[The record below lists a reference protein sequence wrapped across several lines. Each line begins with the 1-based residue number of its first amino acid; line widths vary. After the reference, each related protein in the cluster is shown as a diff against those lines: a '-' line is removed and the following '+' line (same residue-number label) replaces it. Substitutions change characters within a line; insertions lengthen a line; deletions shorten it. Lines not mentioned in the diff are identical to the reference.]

1 MNTQT
6 IQVEAENLELAR
18 QELKTRLPSGWFVQ
32 SEQVLSDGRPQTSRG
47 MAEADDEALAKTKAG
62 LPPDTAILETK
73 TVQNAGTRT
82 ITVEAETE
90 SAARAKLQTQLG
102 STDILKSF
110 QAGLPGKKGFLGI
123 GKTLDQFQ
131 AVVLRQAIVEI
142 THKKKAFLK
151 VTITDQ
157 IAGWEPL
164 LAIAKNAGAEI
175 KGTSLFEQFPHQIL
189 FMMMANK
196 LENPAY
202 FNGIPF
208 VRVTPEL
215 IQRIKRYVDNP
226 PVPPMIAAF
235 GGSLEPNRYAVQG
248 GRVGRRSNIMIDGL
262 IASTAD
268 CLKGRGNFSLN
279 DQAGISKCAYDAII
293 HYSELPAAA
302 FCFSLPY
309 LDNVVKTKL
318 MVIEDFIISQYKGTE
333 GLLLEIYDALPEGG
347 LITDRLVLNR
357 VQELLA

>member
-1 MNTQT
+1 MNTQS
-6 IQVEAENLELAR
+6 IQVEADSLELAR
-18 QELKTRLPSGWFVQ
+18 QELKARLPSGWFVQ

-47 MAEADDEALAKTKAG
+47 MAETDEEALAKAKAG
-62 LPPDTAILETK
+62 VPSDSTILETK

-82 ITVEAETE
+82 IAVEAETE
-90 SAARAKLQTQLG
+90 SAAQAKLKTQLG
-102 STDILKSF
+102 SSDILKSF

-142 THKKKAFLK
+142 THKKKALLK

-157 IAGWEPL
+157 IASWEPL
-164 LAIAKNAGAEI
+164 LAAMENAGTG
-175 KGTSLFEQFPHQIL
+175 GTNLFEQFPHQAL
-189 FMMMANK
+189 FAPIGIK
-196 LENPAY
+196 LGGPAG
-202 FNGIPF
+202 FKDIPF

-226 PVPPMIAAF
+226 PIPPMIAAF
-235 GGSLEPNRYAVQG
+235 GGSLDPNRYAVQG
-248 GRVGRRSNIMIDGL
+248 GRVGRMSNMMIDGL

-268 CLKGRGNFSLN
+268 CLKGRGNFSLT

-309 LDNVVKTKL
+309 LDKVVKSRL
-318 MVIEDFIISQYKGTE
+318 MVLEDFQISTYKGTE
-333 GLLLEIYDALPEGG
+333 GLLLEIYEALPEGG
-347 LITDRLVLNR
+347 LITDRLVLER
-357 VQELLA
+357 VRALLA